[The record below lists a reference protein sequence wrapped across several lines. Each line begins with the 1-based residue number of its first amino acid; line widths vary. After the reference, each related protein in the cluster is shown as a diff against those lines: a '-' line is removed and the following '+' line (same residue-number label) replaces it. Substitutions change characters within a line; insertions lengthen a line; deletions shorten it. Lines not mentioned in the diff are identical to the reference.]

1 MFKRSIT
8 AEEINNLP
16 LIEFNGKIHLIRNDE
31 EVLDAIEIIQKQTHL
46 GFDTESK
53 PSFTKGKK
61 NNISVIQ
68 IATENEA
75 FIFQLKNISNLEPI
89 FSIFS
94 NPKIIKI
101 GLAINN
107 DLSELRRLQNFKEQ
121 NFIDLQKY
129 VKKFNIEDLSLKKIA
144 AIVLQ
149 QKISKRQQRS
159 NWAAKEL
166 SLAQINYAAID
177 AWACLVI
184 YGILKE
190 FEDKKIEDK

>member
-8 AEEINNLP
+8 VEEINNLP
-16 LIEFNGKIHLIRNDE
+16 LIEFNGKIHLIRNDD
-31 EVLDAIEIIQKQTHL
+31 EVLDAIDILQVQTHL

-75 FIFQLKNISNLEPI
+75 FVFQLKNISNFDPI
-89 FSIFS
+89 FSIFT
-94 NPKIIKI
+94 NPKITKI

-129 VKKFNIEDLSLKKIA
+129 VKKFNIDDLSLKKIT
-144 AIVLQ
+144 AIVLNK
-149 QKISKRQQRS
+149 KISKRQQRS

-166 SLAQINYAAID
+166 TWAQINYAAID
-177 AWACLVI
+177 AWACLLI
-184 YGILKE
+184 YNNLKE
-190 FEDKKIEDK
+190 FEDKIIE